1 MFSQNGV
8 QPVFN
13 EKILKMDE
21 KKERRKMGFF
31 MLGTFVLFFLLI
43 AVFFNIDLPVPRIG
57 RSAIFMTLLTALT
70 GVLVFIHLKY
80 QIPELDAPLSGD
92 EAHQISLAMKYY
104 PQIEKYIE
112 DVVNGD
118 KLLTKRDYYYLN
130 IDNIKEQVSDF
141 EALKKIKELADIVP
155 ITKDGLSEDLKQ
167 YAVAKKVFSFE
178 DDKVEQSKRR
188 KIALVCLIGSIVGFF
203 VLAFGSIKLF
213 FGPLAWIATF
223 LALALVLILSFAF
236 AVTGRELIGM
246 NKLKPLAYSALE
258 EICKYD
264 SSVVEYLQSVRDQGR
279 VLYSKDYDDMSLG
292 AKDAVMEIYIST
304 QKFKDELK

>member
-8 QPVFN
+8 HPVFN

-31 MLGTFVLFFLLI
+31 LLGACAVFFLLFAI
-43 AVFFNIDLPVPRIG
+43 FLNIDLPVPRIG
-57 RSAIFMTLLTALT
+57 RSAIFMTLCTALT
-70 GVLVFIHLKY
+70 GALVYVHLKY
-80 QIPELDAPLSGD
+80 QVPELDAPLSGE
-92 EAHQISLAMKYY
+92 EAHQISLAMNYY
-104 PQIEKYIE
+104 PEIEKYIE
-112 DVVNGD
+112 DAVNGG

-130 IDNIKEQVSDF
+130 IDNIKEQVLDF
-141 EALKKIKELADIVP
+141 EALKKIKEFADIVP

-188 KIALVCLIGSIVGFF
+188 KIALVCLVGSIVGLF
-203 VLAFGSIKLF
+203 VLAFASIKLF
-213 FGPLAWIATF
+213 FPPLVWIATF
-223 LALALVLILSFAF
+223 LALCLVLILSFAF
-236 AVTGRELIGM
+236 AVTGRNLIGI
-246 NKLKPLAYSALE
+246 NKLKPLEYSALE

-292 AKDAVMEIYIST
+292 SKYAVIEIYKST
-304 QKFKDELK
+304 QKFKVELK